1 MSYRSLSILV
11 VALSSAPIATAG
23 AQTVYVAPG
32 GVYVGAGP
40 VYVTPAPQAVAPPY
54 VAPYAPPPYA
64 APPYVAPA
72 PTIGVAPGY
81 PGYDVSPPVYGETGG
96 VYVAPYDAYGLRRGA
111 YVGRERSYGA
121 TADYAA
127 DRAPRPPAAVP
138 YNRNTRCNYNGRW
151 EFCR

>member
-11 VALSSAPIATAG
+11 AALSSAPIATAG

-32 GVYVGAGP
+32 GVYIGAGP

-72 PTIGVAPGY
+72 PTIGIA
-81 PGYDVSPPVYGETGG
+81 PGYDVSPPVYSDTGG
-96 VYVAPYDAYGLRRGA
+96 STSRLTMPMGCAGGICRARRI
-111 YVGRERSYGA
+111 
-121 TADYAA
+121 TD
-127 DRAPRPPAAVP
+127 D
-138 YNRNTRCNYNGRW
+138 
-151 EFCR
+151 